1 MKVKVD
7 EDLCIGCG
15 TCELMCSQC
24 FQLEDGKAKVVRD
37 ECGDDVECD
46 IQDVVDSCPTEA
58 ISIEGGGEVSK
69 S

>member
-7 EDLCIGCG
+7 QDLCIGCG

-24 FQLEDGKAKVVRD
+24 FKLEGGKAKVVRD
-37 ECGDDVECD
+37 EYGDDVECD

-58 ISIEGGGEVSK
+58 ISIVEE
-69 S
+69 

>member
-24 FQLEDGKAKVVRD
+24 FQLEDGKAKVSRED
-37 ECGDDVECD
+37 CNQDDLECD
-46 IQDVVDSCPTEA
+46 IQDVIDSCPTEA
-58 ISIEGGGEVSK
+58 IIIDK
-69 S
+69 K